1 MMPAPSTTTTN
12 NTTPT
17 LPNVPALTSLEGDED
32 VPLSVKLARLR
43 AQRDEELKKRKEA
56 LSPKKLPQPSIE
68 PVKPK
73 STVESL
79 KPKSTVEP
87 LSSSV
92 KRESTPSPDSVP
104 KKIKTE
110 PTATAPMDIDNKP
123 TTTTLNERKE
133 SVVAKSKVI
142 DKKEAKSPVKKSNSD
157 EKIKKEKKEQQVKVK
172 TENKEDKTERKEV
185 KVKTERKDE
194 VVKVKTEKT
203 EVVVVKKEKKEEVPK
218 KKVVT
223 SKKPA
228 ASKKTKVE
236 DDEEEDGE
244 SQDYSASQDNDG
256 TIKWKTLEHSG
267 PFFPPPYVPHGVP
280 LVYDGQKLNLEP
292 EAEEVA
298 GFFGALIET
307 DHGKNPTFQ
316 ENFFADFTQL
326 LKDTNSK
333 HKSIVREFKKCDFTL
348 MFNHFQRQKEE
359 RKAMTKEQKL
369 ALKAEKQ
376 KVDDQYGWALLDGAR
391 EKVGNFRA
399 EPPGLFR
406 GRGKHP
412 RTGKLKTRVQ
422 PEQVTINIGSDA
434 PVPRPPAG
442 HRWGSV
448 VHDSTVTWLATWTEN
463 INGNQ
468 KYVFLAPGSSLKSQ
482 SDLKKFET
490 ARKLKQHVGL
500 IRDNYFRELRDKE
513 MMVRQRATALWLID
527 KLALRAGN
535 EKGEDEA
542 DTVGCCSLRCEHISL
557 QEPDQVTFDFLGK
570 DSIRYFNQVA
580 VDPLVFKNL
589 QIFMKPPKT
598 PADPIFDR
606 LNTASLNKYLNTLM
620 PGLTAKVFRTYNA
633 SHTFQNELKDTPYEG
648 TVAEKLLAYNR
659 ANRQVAIL
667 CNHQRAV
674 PKTHDQAM
682 ERLREKILTLKYQRH
697 LVRKELLANEGK
709 KELKKLLA
717 DALDPESDMDED
729 TIKRKRDEE
738 KDIEKLKQEKKK
750 ASPSSPSSP
759 SKKRTFTTDTLVKK
773 FTQLGERIQAAKH
786 QVIDKDENKTTALG
800 TSKTNY
806 IDPRITVAWCEGHQV
821 PMERM
826 FNKSLREK
834 FKWAMDVS
842 KTWQF

>member
-68 PVKPK
+68 PLKPK
-73 STVESL
+73 STVEPL

-87 LSSSV
+87 LSSAV

-110 PTATAPMDIDNKP
+110 PTVAPMDIDNKP

-157 EKIKKEKKEQQVKVK
+157 EKIKREKKEQQVNVK

-326 LKDTNSK
+326 LKETNSK
-333 HKSIVREFKKCDFTL
+333 YKNVIREFKKCDFTL
-348 MFNHFQRQKEE
+348 MFNHFQKQKEE

-500 IRDNYFRELRDKE
+500 IRDNYFRELKDKE

-717 DALDPESDMDED
+717 DALDPESDMDDD